1 MSSLAAVPVALA
13 LATGGAVLDASASA
27 ATSKVTI
34 VKPVVEKPAAKKPAT
49 PKPVVSR
56 HLWATV
62 DACNAPGKRNQ
73 IGIRGSMPGTGLKT
87 EQMYMRFRVQYQSSG
102 VWHYIGASADTGF
115 RPVGLATF
123 KARQS
128 GFYFTIPPVAGTTYV
143 LRGVVNFEWRKGKV
157 VELRAQQATTAG
169 HISVAGADPKG
180 YSAAACKL
188 SSPATPPTGPTGPTV
203 VAGGG

>member
-1 MSSLAAVPVALA
+1 VTVV
-13 LATGGAVLDASASA
+13 LATGGAILAAGASA
-27 ATSKVTI
+27 ATKATPPKVTI
-34 VKPVVEKPAAKKPAT
+34 VQPVAKKPAT

-62 DACNAPGKRNQ
+62 DACNAMDKRGQ

-87 EQMYMRFRVQYQSSG
+87 EKMYMRFRVQYQSSG
-102 VWHYIGASADTGF
+102 VWHYIGSSADTGF
-115 RPVGLATF
+115 RPVGSATF

-128 GFYFTIPPVAGTTYV
+128 GFYFTIPPVAGMSYI
-143 LRGVVNFEWRKGKV
+143 LRGVVNFEWRKGTV
-157 VELRAQQATTAG
+157 VELRAQEDTTAG

-188 SSPATPPTGPTGPTV
+188 P
-203 VAGGG
+203 